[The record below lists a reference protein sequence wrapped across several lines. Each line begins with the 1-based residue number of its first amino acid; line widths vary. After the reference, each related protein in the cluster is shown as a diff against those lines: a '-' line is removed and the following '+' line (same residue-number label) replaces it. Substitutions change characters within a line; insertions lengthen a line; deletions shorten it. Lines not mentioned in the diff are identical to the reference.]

1 MTNQKAHYTPGGDG
15 THGAL
20 LPFRIRG
27 RWGSSCPPSR
37 PHPLL
42 VRLRSLDP
50 SSSLFQVGHRRTR
63 SETIPLSKSPKD
75 APLMVLTLYVR
86 PPRRLLRDKSCTLS
100 SGISGRN
107 HFPAP
112 PSFLAGSSFK
122 KARKTKTFNSLEL
135 NWREFQTFLPSH
147 GAGITSP
154 TGQEW
159 KGLQKGEVS
168 SFHASFFRLF
178 INIPPAPHQLP
189 TLRSFFF
196 FTFAK
201 SKHKFRKSHSY
212 TKLQNS

>member
-1 MTNQKAHYTPGGDG
+1 
-15 THGAL
+15 
-20 LPFRIRG
+20 
-27 RWGSSCPPSR
+27 
-37 PHPLL
+37 
-42 VRLRSLDP
+42 
-50 SSSLFQVGHRRTR
+50 
-63 SETIPLSKSPKD
+63 
-75 APLMVLTLYVR
+75 MVLTLYVR

-159 KGLQKGEVS
+159 KGLQKGGEVS
-168 SFHASFFRLF
+168 SFYAFLFRLF

-189 TLRSFFF
+189 TLGSFIFF
-196 FTFAK
+196 HNCKIKTQIQKVSFI
-201 SKHKFRKSHSY
+201 HKAP
-212 TKLQNS
+212 KLMSNRP